1 MFLTGYIEVTTR
13 NKMNL
18 HSVFTNV
25 SPPTFP
31 TLPTL
36 PTLPILPIFPTLP
49 TLPILPTLPTP
60 PIFPTLPT
68 PPIKKG
74 CAKVLST
81 SGTALLTL
89 TYNSKRRLSIIFL
102 LCFLHVVAGRQ
113 SIELLKH
120 S

>member
-25 SPPTFP
+25 SLPYLPYPTFP

-36 PTLPILPIFPTLP
+36 PIFPTP
-49 TLPILPTLPTP
+49 
-60 PIFPTLPT
+60 PT

>member
-1 MFLTGYIEVTTR
+1 MFLIGYIEVTAC
-13 NKMNL
+13 NKMDL
-18 HSVFTNV
+18 HSVFTNA
-25 SPPTFP
+25 S
-31 TLPTL
+31 LPYPAL
-36 PTLPILPIFPTLP
+36 SAF
-49 TLPILPTLPTP
+49 PTP
-60 PIFPTLPT
+60 PT
-68 PPIKKG
+68 KKG

>member
-18 HSVFTNV
+18 HSVFTNT
-25 SPPTFP
+25 SLPTSPTF
-31 TLPTL
+31 
-36 PTLPILPIFPTLP
+36 
-49 TLPILPTLPTP
+49 
-60 PIFPTLPT
+60 PT

>member
-25 SPPTFP
+25 SLPYLPYPTFP

-36 PTLPILPIFPTLP
+36 PIPPTP
-49 TLPILPTLPTP
+49 PILPTP
-60 PIFPTLPT
+60 PT